1 MIPIKDDIPSRSRP
15 VVTYALIAF
24 CLLAYGLEMLL
35 SDAQLQRLVA
45 VYGFSPAEFRGRMEA
60 GFYVA
65 AFLPAVTAMFLHA
78 GWLHLGGNLLFL
90 YIFGDNVEDRLGH
103 VRFLL
108 FYLGC
113 GLVAAM
119 AQAAIGLDST
129 IPMIGASGAIAGV
142 LGGYFVL
149 FPRARV
155 LTLLPIFFI
164 FPIVPLRATWF
175 LGIWIVVQV
184 VNGGAA
190 LGANASLGGVAWTA
204 HVSGFAAGLLSIRV
218 FAGQTGRRF

>member
-1 MIPIKDDIPSRSRP
+1 VIPIKDDIPSRSIP
-15 VVTYALIAF
+15 VVTYGLMAVSVLAF
-24 CLLAYGLEMLL
+24 GLELQL
-35 SDAQLQRLVA
+35 SDAQLRQLVG
-45 VYGFSPAEFRGRMEA
+45 VFGFSPAEFRGRMEA

-65 AFLPAVTAMFLHA
+65 AFLPAVTSMFLHA
-78 GWLHLGGNLLFL
+78 GWLHLGGNMLFL

-113 GLVAAM
+113 GLAAAI
-119 AQAAIGLDST
+119 AQAAVGFDVR

-142 LGGYFVL
+142 LGAYFVL

-155 LTLLPIFFI
+155 LTLLPIFLI

-175 LGIWIVVQV
+175 LGIWIAVQV
-184 VNGGAA
+184 VNGSAA
-190 LGANASLGGVAWTA
+190 LGANASLGGVAWVA
-204 HVSGFAAGLLSIRV
+204 HVSGFVAGLLAIRL
-218 FAGQTGRRF
+218 FAGKVGRSV